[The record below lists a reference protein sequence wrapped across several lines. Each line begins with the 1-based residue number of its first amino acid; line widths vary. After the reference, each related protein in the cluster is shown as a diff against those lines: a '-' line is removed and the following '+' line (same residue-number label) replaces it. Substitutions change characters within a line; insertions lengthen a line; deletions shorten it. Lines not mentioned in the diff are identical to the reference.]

1 MAYATLADVQDQLSE
16 AELIQLTDDAGA
28 GEVDEDVA
36 ARAIADAD
44 AIIDGYIGVRTAV
57 PLSPVPPILRTYSVD
72 LAIYNLYSRR
82 QDSMPEVRK
91 ERHAEAMKYLGWIAE
106 GKISMGASDPD
117 GNPPASSGIKVRRR
131 RPVMTASKL
140 RRF

>member
-1 MAYATLADVQDQLSE
+1 MAYATLADIQDQLSE
-16 AELIQLTDDAGA
+16 AELIQLTDDAGT

-44 AIIDGYIGVRTAV
+44 AVIDGYIGMRTAV
-57 PLSPVPPILRTYSVD
+57 PLSAVPPILRTYSVD

-91 ERHAEAMKYLGWIAE
+91 DRYAAAMKYLGWIAE
-106 GKISMGASDPD
+106 GKISMGADDPD
-117 GNPPASSGIKVRRR
+117 GNPPASSGIKVRGKRQI
-131 RPVMTASKL
+131 MSGAKL